1 VYDGYWMWG
10 RPSLAD
16 LWADLRD
23 AGAALRRTGRRR
35 MADLAWLALLDTAG
49 PTVAVTDP
57 RDGTAAGHLL
67 VTVGRAKPHRTAV
80 RVEPSLV
87 GDGPALAVSL
97 VLPPRGV
104 RPLFDDPA
112 VVGAMR
118 AVLRD
123 PGRTTLFSTLV
134 DGPTQWAGSI
144 SGADPRRVADRPA
157 WWAEDP
163 FARLGLQ
170 HRLLVP
176 AGVLCP
182 RPLPAGPGHQRHA
195 GAPWPWGAFE
205 QHESLTAVHHTPAAA
220 R

>member
-1 VYDGYWMWG
+1 
-10 RPSLAD
+10 
-16 LWADLRD
+16 
-23 AGAALRRTGRRR
+23 
-35 MADLAWLALLDTAG
+35 MADLAWLALLAAAEPG
-49 PTVAVTDP
+49 TVAVTDA

-80 RVEPSLV
+80 RVEPTLV

-97 VLPPRGV
+97 VLPPRGA

-118 AVLRD
+118 AVLRE
-123 PGRTTLFSTLV
+123 PGRTTLLSTLV

-144 SGADPRRVADRPA
+144 SGADPCRVADRLA

-163 FARLGLQ
+163 FARLGPQ
-170 HRLLVP
+170 HRLLVL

-182 RPLPAGPGHQRHA
+182 RPLPPGPGHQRHA
-195 GAPWPWGAFE
+195 GAPWPWGRFR
-205 QHESLTAVHHTPAAA
+205 TA
-220 R
+220 